1 VQSSS
6 ERAAPHPAQPELSVF
21 ERGGV
26 YLISLLGATG
36 LAFQNTIAV
45 MQLLQSIGRGAL
57 VATRLGVA
65 FVHTLSIVLGGL
77 CSGLVNFCV
86 NIGLLENFFKRLK
99 AKKDRSTFTRWQQ
112 VQYWLGSAVFVVTGA
127 LFGMTAFAFGSVG
140 ALAIA
145 GAVAGIFFAVIM
157 TIQELETWLKGF
169 DALKKEQEKKM
180 ISEQLKTWWASLTKA
195 KLLSLVISVGNVI
208 ALSFLFTVGMSAFL
222 MGVGVPALP
231 ALIVG
236 LVVAFTGGAF
246 TEFYFYSGFLCDF
259 CTNFKNKWKVFKET
273 AYPVLGLIAGI
284 LNAAVNGVLSYVGVM
299 LLTSFLV
306 VAGVGCPPLGV
317 MIGIAVTAAV
327 FASAASFILGLDFWI
342 DNSQKIMGYFVSA
355 QKKTEPASEEPRAL
369 DVPVLS
375 ATPSTSDQ
383 SSTPVSL
390 VSSTSSTVTLLAAMP
405 VKEAEPDT
413 SNVVSF
419 TPHTPTPLSV
429 ASFSACHEESLRV
442 CPPFRLQGAS

>member
-1 VQSSS
+1 MEAQN
-6 ERAAPHPAQPELSVF
+6 PAQPTLSTP
-21 ERGGV
+21 EKGGV
-26 YLISLLGATG
+26 YLISLLGAAG

-57 VATRLGVA
+57 AATRLGIA
-65 FVHTLSIVLGGL
+65 FAHTLSIILGGL

-99 AKKDRSTFTRWQQ
+99 AKKDRSDLTRWQQ
-112 VQYWLGSAVFVVTGA
+112 VQYWLGGAVFVVTGV

-145 GAVAGIFFAVIM
+145 GAVAGVFFAVIM

-169 DALKKEQEKKM
+169 DDLKKEKKTL
-180 ISEQLKTWWASLTKA
+180 IEQLKAWWASLTKA

-246 TEFYFYSGFLCDF
+246 TEFYFYSSFLSDF
-259 CTNFKNKWKVFKET
+259 CTHFEKKWKAFKET
-273 AYPVLGLIAGI
+273 TYPILGFVAGI
-284 LNAAVNGVLSYVGVM
+284 LNAAVNGALSYVGVM
-299 LLTSFLV
+299 LLTSILV
-306 VAGVGCPPLGV
+306 AAGVGCPPLGV
-317 MIGIAVTAAV
+317 MMGIAVTVAV
-327 FASAASFILGLDFWI
+327 FAAAASFILGLDFWI
-342 DNSQKIMGYFVSA
+342 DNSQKIMGYFLSA
-355 QKKTEPASEEPRAL
+355 KKKTAPASEQP
-369 DVPVLS
+369 P
-375 ATPSTSDQ
+375 
-383 SSTPVSL
+383 
-390 VSSTSSTVTLLAAMP
+390 STVTLLAAMP
-405 VKEAEPDT
+405 VKEAEPDA

-419 TPHTPTPLSV
+419 SSHAPTPLPV
-429 ASFSACHEESLRV
+429 ASFSAPHEESLRV
-442 CPPFRLQGAS
+442 CPPFRPQGASCGAIKLY